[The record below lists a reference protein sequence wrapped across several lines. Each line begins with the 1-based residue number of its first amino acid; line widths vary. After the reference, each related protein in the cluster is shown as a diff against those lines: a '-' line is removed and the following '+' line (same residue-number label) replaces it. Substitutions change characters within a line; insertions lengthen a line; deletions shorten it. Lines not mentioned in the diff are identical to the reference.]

1 MSEKYQMFFETYL
14 EDTQFN
20 HKGETVSVHPKTLQH
35 QKESM
40 MGRTVTPSKMTQKDT
55 VCITGL
61 KNEQGEFVVESISRS
76 GSSVTALAQ
85 ELYPQDGSESLT
97 PKDEKEAAFEAY
109 TSPQSVEIEGMEFSV
124 DGPLAGK
131 IVDLE
136 RASSDGAH
144 DLFEAAE
151 KNMELSLHMNHNIGD
166 AVREQR
172 DAASRA
178 EVENL
183 SQTQTFYLGIDA
195 ETGKKF
201 ASREEPSPESA
212 PHMTSIQMGKVN
224 DKAVIIGF
232 EVHDRVNGKTFAFS
246 GKDQEET
253 VSLGV
258 LDLKVGEPLLVNDK
272 KLDALS
278 GAAKNNANAFL
289 NEVNQAQHEIT
300 GEKIRTRAV
309 HRNDLELA
317 PQRMAAHEARMEIG
331 MDAR

>member
-20 HKGETVSVHPKTLQH
+20 HKGETVSVHPKTLES

-40 MGRTVTPSKMTQKDT
+40 MGHAVTPSKMTQKDT

-109 TSPQSVEIEGMEFSV
+109 TSPQSVEIEGVEFSV

-172 DAASRA
+172 AAVEQAQSQTLYMGYDMQGNAFASKEAQEASWQMSVDVSKDDMGHAVVSGFKMDPRDVA
-178 EVENL
+178 LVENM
-183 SQTQTFYLGIDA
+183 QAQGQFPMGDVQDIGITQC
-195 ETGKKF
+195 
-201 ASREEPSPESA
+201 
-212 PHMTSIQMGKVN
+212 
-224 DKAVIIGF
+224 GF
-232 EVHDRVNGKTFAFS
+232 DI
-246 GKDQEET
+246 
-253 VSLGV
+253 
-258 LDLKVGEPLLVNDK
+258 KVGEPLLVNTQARDA
-272 KLDALS
+272 LDADAQKGANDLIKEVVGVYPEMS
-278 GAAKNNANAFL
+278 G
-289 NEVNQAQHEIT
+289 
-300 GEKIRTRAV
+300 GEALRTRED
-309 HRNDLELA
+309 HERDLMRA
-317 PQRMAAHEARMEIG
+317 PERVAEHAQSFG